1 MKIVELF
8 GCDGVNIAITNEE
21 TDVLN
26 KFRDKNEIYRKDLNE
41 REVVI
46 ANNLVIKNLLHRKN
60 DNGKILY
67 KKKKIKE

>member
-26 KFRDKNEIYRKDLNE
+26 KFRDKNEIYRKELSE
-41 REVVI
+41 REAVI

-67 KKKKIKE
+67 KKKKTKE